1 MLQIDPQIDP
11 DTAHGR
17 YGSRSSQS
25 YSGASS
31 HFVHTDPAN
40 EDRKYRQSTYEDRQ
54 VAKNEVEDLKNL
66 MIRRAGNEN

>member
-31 HFVHTDPAN
+31 HFVHTDTAN
-40 EDRKYRQSTYEDRQ
+40 EDRKYRRSTYEDRQ
-54 VAKNEVEDLKNL
+54 VANNEVENLKNL
-66 MIRRAGNEN
+66 YDQKGGE